1 MKPHFR
7 HIYKHRLATFHQSNL
22 RLSLVP
28 YHAGQAST
36 HTRLVWSCMLM
47 GQPPYCFDKQ
57 YLCPNWQQVI
67 PPKQCVTAKS
77 LTGDNGSLSSPQLLV
92 FTKFLGMNYL
102 WYLLLCQIPENQHV
116 FQELLRIEQLTNNYH
131 IKLDYYTRT
140 EQFSVKTCRA
150 VAQLNI
156 FVTYLFCNFLLKQKK
171 IIYIC

>member
-1 MKPHFR
+1 M
-7 HIYKHRLATFHQSNL
+7 
-22 RLSLVP
+22 
-28 YHAGQAST
+28 
-36 HTRLVWSCMLM
+36 
-47 GQPPYCFDKQ
+47 
-57 YLCPNWQQVI
+57 

-77 LTGDNGSLSSPQLLV
+77 LAGDNGSLSSPQLLV

-116 FQELLRIEQLTNNYH
+116 FEELLRIEQLTNNYH

-140 EQFSVKTCRA
+140 EQISAKTCRA

-156 FVTYLFCNFLLKQKK
+156 FVTYLFCNFVLKQKK